1 MTIRIVTDS
10 TCDLPDVEAVKHG
23 IQVIPIFV
31 NMNGKSYQDGVDL
44 TRKQFYEE
52 LPHLKVLPTT
62 SVPGVDVVKSVYQD
76 LISEGATGIIS
87 LHIASSLSNM
97 YNVARLAAKKI
108 KTVPVEVID
117 TGQLTLG
124 LGLLCIR
131 AAQVV
136 AEGKPMDEIIAL
148 VKDMASR
155 TWSFALL
162 ATLDYIHRGGRL
174 PRVQYEIGRLLSIK
188 PVLIMHENLMK
199 LERAFTYH
207 GSIARVMEIV
217 NKLKP
222 VEQIAMVHANFRE
235 KLDTMKLALTNTL
248 QTKFNPLIGEVTPAI
263 GVHTGPGGIGLVVV
277 TKESASSGR

>member
-10 TCDLPDVEAVKHG
+10 TCDLPNEEAIKYG
-23 IQVIPIFV
+23 IRVIPIFV

-44 TRKQFYEE
+44 SRKQFYEE
-52 LPHLKVLPTT
+52 LPRLKVLPTT
-62 SVPGVDVVKSVYQD
+62 SVPGVEAVKSVYQD
-76 LISEGATGIIS
+76 LVSHGATGIIS
-87 LHIASSLSNM
+87 LHIASNLSNM
-97 YNVARLAAKKI
+97 YNVARLAAKKV
-108 KTVPVEVID
+108 KTVPIEVVD

-131 AAQVV
+131 ASQAV
-136 AEGKPMDEIIAL
+136 AEGKSIDEIVTII
-148 VKDMASR
+148 KDMASR

-174 PRVQYEIGRLLSIK
+174 PRVHYEIGRLLNVK
-188 PVLIMHENLMK
+188 PVLIMHENMMK

-207 GSIARVMEIV
+207 GSISRVMEIV

-222 VEQIAMVHANFRE
+222 IEQIAMVHANFRE
-235 KLDTMKLALTNTL
+235 KLDTMKIALTNTL
-248 QTKFNPLIGEVTPAI
+248 QTRFTPIIGEVTPAI

-277 TKESASSGR
+277 TKETANLER

>member
-10 TCDLPDVEAVKHG
+10 TCDLPKEEVFKYG
-23 IQVIPIFV
+23 IRVIPIFV
-31 NMNGKSYQDGVDL
+31 NMNGKSYKDGVDL
-44 TRKQFYEE
+44 SRKQFYEE
-52 LPHLKVLPTT
+52 LPKLKVLPTT
-62 SVPGVDVVKSVYQD
+62 SVPGVDTIASIYQE
-76 LISEGATGIIS
+76 LISDGATGIIS
-87 LHIASSLSNM
+87 LHIASNLSNM

-108 KTVPVEVID
+108 KTVPIEVID

-131 AAQVV
+131 ASQAVS
-136 AEGKPMDEIIAL
+136 EGKSIEEIVTL
-148 VKDMASR
+148 VKEMASR

-188 PVLIMHENLMK
+188 PVLEMHENLMK

-207 GSIARVMEIV
+207 GAISRVMEIV
-217 NKLKP
+217 NKIKP
-222 VEQIAMVHANFRE
+222 VEQIAMVHANFLE
-235 KLDTMKLALTNTL
+235 KLDSLKVALSNTL
-248 QTKFNPLIGEVTPAI
+248 RIKINPIVGEVTPAI

-277 TKESASSGR
+277 TRETADSKR